1 MLGVTSAQREVLR
14 VPDRFE
20 ALSME
25 DASTLRGVITPVE
38 ASLRALDD
46 RFLEIHS
53 AGRGGLMILRGASG
67 AGKSTFAKTANL
79 FREVAVTAIDS
90 QQDLI
95 QSLSTLGPNSGPRLV
110 IVEGREALGEVAA
123 ESLEAYLHAINNYV
137 RSQAG
142 NSTLFV
148 WPVNTDDMRDMLTRI
163 ASSIGGEA
171 LLGIGEQYHLFVGP
185 HKDEFVRIADQTIGA
200 LNQGASL
207 YNLGL
212 SADRAHQLVQ
222 ESDTIGHYLGQVR
235 IELQKNMQRV
245 RGLLPQEPLRV
256 WTVVVSDASAE
267 SAVNA
272 VTRGRDAY
280 ADIDRMMTST
290 NANIV
295 ADLQQF
301 PDRLGILGTVLDA
314 RIVYLDVFA
323 ALAIARTFSDDAL
336 KELMAARGMSTSTD
350 PKAIDRVKDST
361 LGKLLSGATLGT
373 GRRGAKPKGNTLA
386 AFANL
391 TTIAS
396 TNDTAINA
404 AIGRALQAAG
414 IVSSFDP
421 ERQFGSDRKYFSD
434 LYVTRPSGE
443 PIRLEFMWRLSTG
456 SADISNYVLK
466 KLELYGKSIGL
477 LG

>member
-1 MLGVTSAQREVLR
+1 MLHVTSAQREILR

-20 ALSME
+20 ALAME

-38 ASLRALDD
+38 SSLRALDD
-46 RFLEIHS
+46 RFLEIQS
-53 AGRGGLMILRGASG
+53 AGRGGLMVVMGVSG
-67 AGKSTFAKTANL
+67 AGKSTFAKTAGL
-79 FREVAVTAIDS
+79 FREVAVISIDS
-90 QQDLI
+90 QQDLA
-95 QSLSTLGPNSGPRLV
+95 QSLQSLGSNTGPR
-110 IVEGREALGEVAA
+110 IAIIEGREALGEVAA
-123 ESLEAYLHAINNYV
+123 ESIEAYLHAINNYV
-137 RSQAG
+137 RSSAG
-142 NSTLFV
+142 NRTLFV
-148 WPVNTDDMRDMLTRI
+148 WPINTDDMLQMLTRI
-163 ASSIGGEA
+163 ASGIGAEA
-171 LLGIGEQYHLFVGP
+171 LLGIGEQFHLFSGP
-185 HKDEFVRIADQTIGA
+185 HKSEFVRIADQTIGA

-212 SADRAHQLVQ
+212 SAERAEQLAQ
-222 ESDTIGHYLGQVR
+222 ESDTIGHYLGRVR
-235 IELQKNMQRV
+235 IELQKNMQLV
-245 RGLLPQEPLRV
+245 QGLLPQEPLRV

-295 ADLQQF
+295 ADLQEY

-323 ALAIARTFSDDAL
+323 ALAVARTFSDEAL
-336 KELMAARGMSTSTD
+336 KEMMAAKSMSTSTD
-350 PKAIDRVKDST
+350 SKAIDRIRDST

-373 GRRGAKPKGNTLA
+373 GRRGSKPKGNTLT
-386 AFANL
+386 AFSNL
-391 TTIAS
+391 TAIAS

-414 IVSSFDP
+414 IISTFDV
-421 ERQFGSDRKYFSD
+421 EKQFGSDRKYFSD
-434 LYVTRPSGE
+434 LYITRPSGE
-443 PIRLEFMWRLSTG
+443 PIRLEFMWRNSTG

-477 LG
+477 LT

>member
-1 MLGVTSAQREVLR
+1 
-14 VPDRFE
+14 
-20 ALSME
+20 ME
-25 DASTLRGVITPVE
+25 DASTLRGVITPVDS
-38 ASLRALDD
+38 SLQALDE
-46 RFLEIHS
+46 RFLEVQS
-53 AGRGGLMILRGASG
+53 AGRGGLMVVKGVSG

-79 FREVAVTAIDS
+79 FRAVLVVSIDS
-90 QQDLI
+90 QQDLVE
-95 QSLSTLGPNSGPRLV
+95 SLRSLGPSAGPR
-110 IVEGREALGEVAA
+110 IAIIEGREALGEVAA
-123 ESLEAYLHAINNYV
+123 ESIESYLHAINNYV
-137 RSQAG
+137 RSPAG
-142 NSTLFV
+142 VSTLFV
-148 WPVNTDDMRDMLTRI
+148 WPINTDDMLDMLTRI
-163 ASSIGGEA
+163 AVSIGAEA
-171 LLGIGEQYHLFVGP
+171 LLGIGDQFHLFHGP
-185 HKDEFVRIADQTIGA
+185 GKGEFVRIADQTVGA

-212 SADRAHQLVQ
+212 SAERAEQLAQ
-222 ESDTIGHYLGQVR
+222 ESDTIGHYLGRVR
-235 IELQKNMQRV
+235 VELQKNMQLV

-295 ADLQQF
+295 ADLQEY

-323 ALAIARTFSDDAL
+323 ALAVARTFSDDTL
-336 KELMAARGMSTSTD
+336 KELMAAKGMSTSTD
-350 PKAIDRVKDST
+350 PKAIDRMRDST
-361 LGKLLSGATLGT
+361 LAKLLTGATLGT

-386 AFANL
+386 AFSNL
-391 TTIAS
+391 TAIAS
-396 TNDTAINA
+396 SNDTAINIT
-404 AIGRALQAAG
+404 IGKALQAAG
-414 IVSSFDP
+414 IISSFDY
-421 ERQFGSDRKYFSD
+421 EKQFGTDRKYFSD

-443 PIRLEFMWRLSTG
+443 PIRLEFMWRNSTG